1 MDLQLTAK
9 RAHHQGKST
18 KHPSCVCA
26 LYATWGLRVRG
37 LLATSATHV
46 PIVLYPCH
54 SIHTMGMTYA
64 IDVAFISSEH
74 RVIRVVRKL
83 PPWKCMSANGAS
95 YVLERPARDTLWF
108 EAGDVVDMNV
118 LA

>member
-9 RAHHQGKST
+9 RAYHQTKST
-18 KHPSCVCA
+18 KHLSCVCA

-37 LLATSATHV
+37 LLGTSTTHA

-64 IDVAFISSEH
+64 IDVAFINSEH
-74 RVIRVVRKL
+74 TVIRTVRKL
-83 PPWKCMSANGAS
+83 LPWKCMSADGAS
-95 YVLERPARDTLWF
+95 YVIERPARDALWF
-108 EAGDVVDMNV
+108 EVGDVVDMNV